1 MLKLTREEAESTIR
15 TLSWVLDATQAD
27 DSQRETIESIRD
39 KLIISLKTVAGN
51 IEFGI
56 TDEADTR

>member
-1 MLKLTREEAESTIR
+1 MLRLTREEVESTIR

-27 DSQRETIESIRD
+27 DSQREIIVSIRD
-39 KLIISLKTVAGN
+39 KLVISLKTVSGN

-56 TDEADTR
+56 VDETNSR

>member
-1 MLKLTREEAESTIR
+1 MLRLTREEVESTIR
-15 TLSWVLDATQAD
+15 TLNWVLDATQAN
-27 DSQRETIESIRD
+27 DSQREMIESTRD

-56 TDEADTR
+56 IDEANTR